1 MTSLPPTSD
10 DRHIWDL
17 WLSLHRLPMMT
28 VADETGIFDALCAKA
43 MTTDELAAKLGFD
56 LRALSIHLGYL
67 ASISL
72 LERHEQRWRATATT
86 RTWLTSGGDG
96 YWGPLLSGYRQSHP
110 LHEQLK
116 ATLQARETGHAS
128 AVAEW
133 ERGELPQEFAT
144 HIAAFMNAHS
154 IASSKAAA
162 RNPMFKDVGSV
173 LDVGGGSGIFS
184 IELAGA
190 WPRLK
195 AHVLDI
201 GTMCKA
207 AQAYIDASDVA
218 DRVST
223 VAIDMF
229 REDWPGGHDAL
240 FFSNI
245 FHDWSE
251 ATNRMLA
258 EKAFA
263 ALRPGGRIILHEML
277 MDDDGCGPETTAS
290 FSLLMLLGTRGK
302 QYSRPELRDIL
313 ESAGFTDVDSELT
326 GSGYYSLVTARKHG

>member
-1 MTSLPPTSD
+1 MTNLPPTSD

-28 VADETGIFDALCAKA
+28 VADETGIFNALCAAA
-43 MTTDELAAKLGFD
+43 MTTGDLAAKLGFD
-56 LRALSIHLGYL
+56 ARALSIHLGYL
-67 ASISL
+67 ASIGL
-72 LERHEQRWRATATT
+72 LERHELRWRATATT
-86 RTWLTSGGDG
+86 RTWLASAGEG
-96 YWGPLLSGYRQSHP
+96 YWGPLLGGYRQSQP
-110 LHEQLK
+110 VHEQLK
-116 ATLQARETGHAS
+116 ATLLARETGHAS

-133 ERGELPQEFAT
+133 ERGDLPQEFAT
-144 HIAAFMNAHS
+144 RIAAFMNSHS
-154 IASSKAAA
+154 IASSKATA
-162 RNPMFKDVGSV
+162 RNPMFKDIGSV

-184 IELAGA
+184 IELARA
-190 WPRLK
+190 WPHLR
-195 AHVLDI
+195 ANVLDI
-201 GTMCKA
+201 GTMCTA
-207 AQAYIDASDVA
+207 AQSYIDASGVA

-223 VAIDMF
+223 IAVDMF
-229 REDWPGGHDAL
+229 REDWPRGHDSL

-258 EKAFA
+258 DKAFA

-313 ESAGFTDVDSELT
+313 EGAGFTDVDSELT
-326 GSGYYSLVTARKHG
+326 GSGYYSLVTARKPG